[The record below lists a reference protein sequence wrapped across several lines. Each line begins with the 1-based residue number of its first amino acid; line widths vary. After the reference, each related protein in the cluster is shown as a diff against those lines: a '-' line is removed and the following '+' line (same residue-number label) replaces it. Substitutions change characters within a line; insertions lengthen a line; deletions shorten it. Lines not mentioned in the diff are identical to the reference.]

1 MTRAQ
6 QEFFSSVLCLACSLK
21 HPFFCGSESHRPS
34 QDIGNRWRGPSYL
47 VIQQGREEVEEKG
60 EGINT
65 LGLAFMP
72 GIELGS
78 VLLGEIRSSHVETLV
93 VVVRQ
98 DKLRVTPVA

>member
-21 HPFFCGSESHRPS
+21 CLFFVGQNP
-34 QDIGNRWRGPSYL
+34 IGLPKTLETGGEAQSYQ
-47 VIQQGREEVEEKG
+47 VIQQGREEVEEKR

-72 GIELGS
+72 GIVLGS